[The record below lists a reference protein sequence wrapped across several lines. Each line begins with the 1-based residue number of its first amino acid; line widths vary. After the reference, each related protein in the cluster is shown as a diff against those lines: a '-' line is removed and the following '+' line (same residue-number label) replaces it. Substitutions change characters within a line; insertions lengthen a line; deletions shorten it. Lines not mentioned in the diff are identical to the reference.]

1 MRATFCCVAGPDLGV
16 HFGPPIW
23 VPIGGYC
30 CFSDVCVQT
39 GGFILAPSFWLGNLP
54 KPTPFGLQKC
64 PIKADFML
72 LFLGFCKRCPRPTFL
87 RKVSELGTL
96 RLNSQGPFRI
106 KHLCSCLRFGGM
118 RLNNHHCMEDWLLT
132 VLLILLP
139 IPVQYLLQWPCV
151 SHQPILA
158 S

>member
-1 MRATFCCVAGPDLGV
+1 VLPGQIWGSILAPRFGYQLVVTVAFLMCASKRGGV
-16 HFGPPIW
+16 
-23 VPIGGYC
+23 
-30 CFSDVCVQT
+30 
-39 GGFILAPSFWLGNLP
+39 ILAPSFWLGNLP
-54 KPTPFGLQKC
+54 KPTPFGLQRC